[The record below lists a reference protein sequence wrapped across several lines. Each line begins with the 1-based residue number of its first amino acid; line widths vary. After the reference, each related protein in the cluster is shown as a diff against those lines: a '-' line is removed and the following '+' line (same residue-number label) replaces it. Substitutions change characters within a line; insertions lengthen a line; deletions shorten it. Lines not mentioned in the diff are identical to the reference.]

1 MTCFTDKGKR
11 KGDSTPRPIGPNGAS
26 SLNLRLA
33 AERYAPSRLAAQSDC
48 LHDLGKRWLPRAI
61 RGTMEPMEPTTTQPQ
76 DSPSGPGVLPVIR
89 EYIVSTPDTCG
100 GKPRIA
106 GSRIQVK
113 HIAIMHER
121 QGMKPEEIVSE
132 FPHLTL
138 AGIYAALAYYHDHR
152 EEMNAEIA
160 ADRTWYEEQREQQPS
175 RLKEVLKA
183 RMANAKDDP
192 LPPR

>member
-1 MTCFTDKGKR
+1 MVG
-11 KGDSTPRPIGPNGAS
+11 
-26 SLNLRLA
+26 
-33 AERYAPSRLAAQSDC
+33 
-48 LHDLGKRWLPRAI
+48 
-61 RGTMEPMEPTTTQPQ
+61 M
-76 DSPSGPGVLPVIR
+76 LPVIR

-113 HIAIMHER
+113 HVAIMHER
-121 QGMKPEEIVSE
+121 QGMSPAEIVSE

-152 EEMNAEIA
+152 EEINAEIA
-160 ADRTWYEEQREQQPS
+160 ADRTWYEEQREKQSS

-183 RMANAKDDP
+183 RIANAKDDP
-192 LPPR
+192 LPPG